1 MKKWESPVIKVM
13 SVKLNENIASSN
25 GADGYK
31 VSYVYYD
38 LGGITRGGANYRFG
52 SNGIQDTGI
61 MGYQIG
67 SQYVVSNDDVGAISG
82 CLA

>member
-1 MKKWESPVIKVM
+1 M

-31 VSYVYYD
+31 VSYVNYD
-38 LGGITRGGANYRFG
+38 LGGITRGGNYYRFG
-52 SNGIQDTGI
+52 SSGIQDTGI
-61 MGYQIG
+61 MGQPEG
-67 SQYVVSNDDVGAISG
+67 SQYVVSNNDVGAISG